1 MRSGSTSLDGVAHPL
16 LTFPNP
22 VNEYAAR
29 VVAGFVAVLGL
40 VAVVFELPWLAPVLA
55 IGFALRVAAGPKLS
69 PLGQLATK
77 VIVPRLPLEPKLV
90 PGPPKRFAQ
99 TVGLVFTTVAT
110 ILFAVG
116 APTAGYV
123 LLAFLVVAATLES
136 VFGVCLGCLAFAQL
150 MRVGV
155 IPQDVC
161 ESCNDIWAGRE
172 RPVVQQP

>member
-1 MRSGSTSLDGVAHPL
+1 MAHPL

-29 VVAGFVAVLGL
+29 AVAAFVAVIGL
-40 VAVVFELPWLAPVLA
+40 VAVVLGVAWLAPVLA
-55 IGFALRVAAGPKLS
+55 VGFALRVAAGPKIS

-99 TVGLVFTTVAT
+99 TVGLIFTTVAT
-110 ILFAVG
+110 LLFVLG
-116 APTAGYV
+116 ASTAGYV
-123 LLAFLVVAATLES
+123 LLGFLVVAATLES
-136 VFGVCLGCLAFAQL
+136 VFGICLGCLAFAQL

-161 ESCNDIWAGRE
+161 EACGDIWAGRE
-172 RPVVQQP
+172 RPVVRQP

>member
-1 MRSGSTSLDGVAHPL
+1 MAHPL

-29 VVAGFVAVLGL
+29 VVAGFVAAIGL
-40 VAVVFELPWLAPVLA
+40 IAVVFSLPWLAPVLA
-55 IGFALRVAAGPKLS
+55 VGFALRVAAGPKIS

-77 VIVPRLPLEPKLV
+77 VIVPRLRLEPKLV

-99 TVGLVFTTVAT
+99 TIGLVFTTVAT
-110 ILFAVG
+110 ILFATG
-116 APTAGYV
+116 ATTAGYV
-123 LLAFLVVAATLES
+123 LLGLLVVAATLES
-136 VFGVCLGCLAFAQL
+136 VFGLCLGCLAFAQL

-161 ESCNDIWAGRE
+161 EACGDIWTGRE